1 MATPDL
7 VLASASPR
15 RAELLT
21 QMGLPVTT
29 VVTAMDETRLP
40 GEAPVAYVR
49 RLSEG
54 KAKLGFRPGSVS
66 IGSDTIV
73 LIDNEILGKPAGP
86 IEGKAMLA
94 RLAGR
99 SHEVVTGVSVY
110 DGRTHATDHVT
121 STVWFRALDAA
132 EIAAYW
138 DTGEGRDKAGSY
150 GIQGIGGILVER
162 IEGSFS
168 AVMGLPVHE
177 TEALLKSLNVDTWD
191 MRKRW
196 LKNSS

>member
-1 MATPDL
+1 MSPPEL
-7 VLASASPR
+7 ILASRSPR

-21 QMGLPVTT
+21 QMGLPFTT
-29 VVTAMDETRLP
+29 VVTDMDETRLP

-73 LIDNEILGKPAGP
+73 LVDDEILGKPDGP
-86 IEGKAMLA
+86 TQGQAMLT

-110 DGRTHATDHVT
+110 DGRNHATDHVT
-121 STVWFRALDAA
+121 STVWFRRMDAA

-138 DTGEGRDKAGSY
+138 HTGEGRDKAGSY

-177 TEALLKSLNVDTWD
+177 TDVLLKSLNVDTWGI
-191 MRKRW
+191 RKRW